1 LDASNFICI
10 SQAYFN
16 RGLSF
21 VIFICLAIRFSW
33 FTIVHKGV
41 NLVLLEPDCENFL
54 YIEALAWQAHLDDL
68 NKIDD
73 IWLCIDGSLFQMEN
87 TE

>member
-1 LDASNFICI
+1 
-10 SQAYFN
+10 
-16 RGLSF
+16 
-21 VIFICLAIRFSW
+21 
-33 FTIVHKGV
+33 
-41 NLVLLEPDCENFL
+41 VLLEPDCENFL